1 MSTIQSGAG
10 ETRPQRF
17 TPNTAAYQTPA
28 NQPSF
33 EQTEASEP
41 VKLEYKPVGTG
52 GKPVHGIFKKISRIQ
67 LGIRPLKPGKKGYGY
82 FYVPLD
88 QLMNALN
95 APFREMG
102 LVVTSRAQAMPAGAN
117 FPGMYFTTTLTDLE
131 TGEHV
136 ESTHVIPPLTNPQ
149 DLGKWETYLRR
160 YSLIALLGICA
171 ETDTDGAN
179 PRPQT
184 SRRYQQRG

>member
-1 MSTIQSGAG
+1 MSTFQSGAG
-10 ETRPQRF
+10 EIRPQRF
-17 TPNTAAYQTPA
+17 TPNPAAYQKPA

-33 EQTEASEP
+33 EQEEASEP
-41 VKLEYKPVGTG
+41 VRLEYKPVDTG

-67 LGIRPLKPGKKGYGY
+67 LGIKPLKPGKKGYGY
-82 FYVPLD
+82 YYVPLD
-88 QLMNALN
+88 QLMTALN

-102 LVVTSRAQAMPAGAN
+102 LVVTSSAQSMPAGAN
-117 FPGMYFTTTLTDLE
+117 YPGMYFTTTLTDLE

-171 ETDTDGAN
+171 ETDTDGDTQRTQN
-179 PRPQT
+179 H
-184 SRRYQQRG
+184 RYQQRG

>member
-1 MSTIQSGAG
+1 MSSIQSGAG

-17 TPNTAAYQTPA
+17 TPNPAAYQTPA

-33 EQTEASEP
+33 DQAEASEP
-41 VKLEYKPVGTG
+41 VKLEYKPVDTG
-52 GKPVHGIFKKISRIQ
+52 GKPVHGILEKISRIQ
-67 LGIRPLKPGKKGYGY
+67 LGIRPLKRGAKGYGY
-82 FYVPLD
+82 YYVPLD
-88 QLMNALN
+88 QLMDALN

-102 LVVTSRAQAMPAGAN
+102 LVVTSSAQAMPAGAN
-117 FPGMYFTTTLTDLE
+117 YPGMYFTTTLTDLK
-131 TGEHV
+131 TGEKV

-171 ETDTDGAN
+171 ETDTDGDTQ
-179 PRPQT
+179 RPQN
-184 SRRYQQRG
+184 SHRYQQRG